1 MTQLSEATVL
11 PATTA
16 TATTEFD
23 RATSLAPVPGAAGE
37 FAVDLDPGWSSL
49 VGIHG
54 GYLCALAVRAA
65 EAVAG
70 GASRPVRTITTS
82 FLRTGKPGPATVVA
96 TELRR
101 GRSMSTVTADVLQ
114 DGRLLTT
121 SRLTLVEPRAGVE
134 WQPRAEPSPL
144 PPPDECVRI
153 DTGERRVAHFARAD
167 GLLDPGSV
175 PFSGGERA
183 RVAGY
188 LRPWPD
194 TDRRRPPVDAAW
206 LAMASDWFPPPA
218 FVRLAPPTGGVSVD
232 LTTHV
237 HRPHVLLGGDEWL
250 TGEFEIETSTGGLAV
265 EHGRLTGPDGHL
277 VAESFQTRLTAG
289 ATARCS
295 PTPAAR

>member
-1 MTQLSEATVL
+1 MTQLSELAAT
-11 PATTA
+11 TTA
-16 TATTEFD
+16 TATTATPEFE
-23 RATSLAPVPGAAGE
+23 RATSLAPVPGADGQ

-70 GASRPVRTITTS
+70 GGSRPVRTITTS
-82 FLRTGKPGPATVVA
+82 FLRTGRPGPATVVA
-96 TELRR
+96 AELRR
-101 GRSMSTVTADVLQ
+101 GRSMSTVTAEVHQ

-134 WQPRAEPSPL
+134 WQPTAPPPEPPL
-144 PPPDECVRI
+144 LPPDECVRI
-153 DTGERRVAHFARAD
+153 DTGERRVVHFERAD
-167 GLLDPGSV
+167 GLLDPASLPGAGGS
-175 PFSGGERA
+175 RA
-183 RVAGY
+183 RVRGY
-188 LRPWPD
+188 LRPWP
-194 TDRRRPPVDAAW
+194 TSAPATHRPPVDPAW

-218 FVRLAPPTGGVSVD
+218 FVRLAPPTGGVSID

-237 HRPHVLLGGDEWL
+237 HQPHVALGADEWL

-265 EHGRLTGPDGHL
+265 EHGRLTGPDGRL

-289 ATARCS
+289 AA
-295 PTPAAR
+295 